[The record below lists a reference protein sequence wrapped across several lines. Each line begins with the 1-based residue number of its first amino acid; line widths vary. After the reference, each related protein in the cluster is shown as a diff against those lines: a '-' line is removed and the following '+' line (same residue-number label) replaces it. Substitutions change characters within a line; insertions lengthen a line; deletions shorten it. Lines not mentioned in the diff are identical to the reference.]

1 MKNSFGGSRNYRI
14 VTAVF
19 GLFFVVLAVAIVVVS
34 DRTVGP
40 LLAAVVIS
48 VWALMPLPAH
58 SAPSIRCFPVSD
70 HYRDDQGHKAQ
81 ETRG

>member
-1 MKNSFGGSRNYRI
+1 MKNRSGGSRNYRV

-40 LLAAVVIS
+40 LLAAAVVS
-48 VWALMPLPAH
+48 VLGIDAIVSALRNKPSLLSRIGPLP
-58 SAPSIRCFPVSD
+58 
-70 HYRDDQGHKAQ
+70 
-81 ETRG
+81 

>member
-1 MKNSFGGSRNYRI
+1 MPKETLKKSTGGSSNYRI

-48 VWALMPLPAH
+48 VLGIDALASALRNKPSLLSRIGPLP
-58 SAPSIRCFPVSD
+58 
-70 HYRDDQGHKAQ
+70 
-81 ETRG
+81 